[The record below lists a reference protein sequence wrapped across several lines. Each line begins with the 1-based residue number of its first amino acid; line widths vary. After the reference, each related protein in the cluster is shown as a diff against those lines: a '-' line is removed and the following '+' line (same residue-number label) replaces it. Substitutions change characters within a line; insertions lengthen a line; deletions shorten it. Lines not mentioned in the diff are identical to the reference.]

1 MEMALLNCNPDPKNP
16 QKMREL
22 QTQYTSSVEQ
32 SLQGIA
38 LVKDFSVF
46 FANAAFSRMV
56 CSEKKI
62 LNCPLEKALASIH
75 PEDRTLVLQRVQ
87 ECIEGAPLHHVRV
100 RTTCTTH
107 ERSVDIVIT
116 PVHYC
121 GEDALQLAVTEIPE
135 HTQEEPLPQREEQ
148 FKNLFELLPDGV
160 VTLDMK
166 GIVTSCNTAT
176 EILTG
181 VSKDEI
187 VGTHISKLGFLRAR
201 DIPTYIKIFA
211 SIVRGHIPDLIEVEW
226 RHRDGTPRTAEIRV
240 RLLKEKGTT
249 VGLLVVTRDT
259 TERKKAEEQLRESEE
274 KYRNIVELA
283 PDGILT
289 FNLKGVVTSCNT
301 AYLKLTGYS
310 QEDIVGNHF
319 TKLPAVLLEN
329 VPKYVGLFASLLK
342 GKVPEPFE
350 FSWIHKDG
358 TTRQGEAHIS
368 LMKMGKKIS
377 GFQAVTRDITERKQA
392 EKALQAER
400 DKLKA
405 LFEGLDRTEIGI
417 DIVGIDYRILVQNE
431 VLRKEFGDLTGTLC
445 YQAYLGFEEPC
456 SFCPMVKAVEHN
468 TVESAQFVDIH
479 GRHMEL
485 ISAPLPNPDG
495 TVDKAIEVAID
506 NTERIKAEKALRES
520 EMKFRNLFEESRDA
534 IIINS
539 REGAFFDVNQAALT
553 LFGYTREA
561 MMGLNAQVLYADP
574 ADRFAFQQELE
585 KKGSVRDFEVKMRK
599 KDGTVMDCLLTSS
612 VWRAKDGSIL
622 GYDGIIRDITEK
634 KQIEEQIKASLRE
647 KEVLLQE
654 IHHRVKNNLQIVS
667 SLLNLQSA
675 YIKDAQYREMF
686 RESQDRIRS
695 MALVHSQ
702 LYRSENLAEINFNE
716 YISTMVYSLFRSYG
730 VSTDRIGIR
739 INVDSISLGIGAAI
753 PCGLIINELV
763 SNSLKHA
770 FPERRK
776 GEIAVELRSSD
787 GIVVLTVRDNGV
799 GIADRIDSRNTETLG
814 LRLVTILA
822 EGQLQGTITLER
834 DGGTAFCITFKEKG

>member
-1 MEMALLNCNPDPKNP
+1 
-16 QKMREL
+16 
-22 QTQYTSSVEQ
+22 
-32 SLQGIA
+32 
-38 LVKDFSVF
+38 
-46 FANAAFSRMV
+46 
-56 CSEKKI
+56 
-62 LNCPLEKALASIH
+62 
-75 PEDRTLVLQRVQ
+75 
-87 ECIEGAPLHHVRV
+87 
-100 RTTCTTH
+100 
-107 ERSVDIVIT
+107 
-116 PVHYC
+116 
-121 GEDALQLAVTEIPE
+121 
-135 HTQEEPLPQREEQ
+135 
-148 FKNLFELLPDGV
+148 
-160 VTLDMK
+160 
-166 GIVTSCNTAT
+166 
-176 EILTG
+176 
-181 VSKDEI
+181 
-187 VGTHISKLGFLRAR
+187 
-201 DIPTYIKIFA
+201 
-211 SIVRGHIPDLIEVEW
+211 
-226 RHRDGTPRTAEIRV
+226 
-240 RLLKEKGTT
+240 
-249 VGLLVVTRDT
+249 
-259 TERKKAEEQLRESEE
+259 
-274 KYRNIVELA
+274 
-283 PDGILT
+283 
-289 FNLKGVVTSCNT
+289 
-301 AYLKLTGYS
+301 
-310 QEDIVGNHF
+310 
-319 TKLPAVLLEN
+319 VLLEN